1 MFKVNN
7 ILKRKVKALQKV
19 KAFKVKVSSKFL
31 TTKSLT
37 NKCQCCPHIANQLTG
52 FYIRP
57 TLAFNGLSNVSR
69 IIIIKLTIKIITTI
83 IFFIL
88 G

>member
-19 KAFKVKVSSKFL
+19 KAFKVKVSSKSL

-37 NKCQCCPHIANQLTG
+37 Q
-52 FYIRP
+52 
-57 TLAFNGLSNVSR
+57 
-69 IIIIKLTIKIITTI
+69 
-83 IFFIL
+83 
-88 G
+88 